1 MNSKHYNEDRQ
12 RREDLIQKI
21 GYGTTV
27 KTVIIDRGHRNG
39 PEIHEIS
46 DTGIIT
52 VYNERTKK
60 LVTKLIARPGQI
72 RRYYKENEIIPK
84 NLLQIAKEHQRMA
97 FNYAQT
103 IKRLKSLFIIIYS
116 QPMLTVDQKPE
127 FYTKILFKTV
137 DNLKVICYNKDSSR
151 EGIKK

>member
-1 MNSKHYNEDRQ
+1 MTSRHYNEDRKS
-12 RREDLIQKI
+12 REDLIRTI

-97 FNYAQT
+97 FNYA
-103 IKRLKSLFIIIYS
+103 
-116 QPMLTVDQKPE
+116 
-127 FYTKILFKTV
+127 
-137 DNLKVICYNKDSSR
+137 
-151 EGIKK
+151 